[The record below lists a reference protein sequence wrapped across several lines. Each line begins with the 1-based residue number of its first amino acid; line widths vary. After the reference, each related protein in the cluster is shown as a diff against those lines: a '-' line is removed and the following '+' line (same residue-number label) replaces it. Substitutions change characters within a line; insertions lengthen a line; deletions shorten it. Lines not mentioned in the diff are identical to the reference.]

1 MRRNSKSM
9 KPRRSRR
16 RSISKQNK
24 RMKRIKLKSKSN
36 KYTGA
41 GTTFSKVVCNLGG
54 PCGTSYPGGCTSAF
68 SCSSIGT
75 GCTCVKK
82 GP

>member
-24 RMKRIKLKSKSN
+24 RMKRMKLKSKSN

-41 GTTFSKVVCNLGG
+41 GTTFSTVVCNRGG
-54 PCGTSYPGGCTSAF
+54 PCGTSYPSGCGS
-68 SCSSIGT
+68 SRVCSSNGT
-75 GCTCVKK
+75 GCTCVLRT
-82 GP
+82 